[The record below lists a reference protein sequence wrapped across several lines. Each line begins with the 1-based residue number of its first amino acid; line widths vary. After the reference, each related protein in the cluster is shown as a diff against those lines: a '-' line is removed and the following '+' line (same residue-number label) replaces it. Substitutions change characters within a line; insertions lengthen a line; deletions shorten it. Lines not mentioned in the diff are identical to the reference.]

1 MIICLTGM
9 GRSGTSLMASYLRA
23 CGVSMG
29 ENLLGPLRG
38 NPLGHFEDLDFL
50 NFHKKLLK
58 DNGSSLYSQRRDL
71 RDLSVSEET
80 SRSAVSLIQARNLQH
95 RVWGWKDPRT
105 TLFLRFWAEIEPSI
119 RFIFMYRDPMNV
131 VASLARAR
139 DRAIYIN
146 PFLAGKAWLHYNHEI
161 LGFFEKRSAAST
173 LINIDGFNADPERGR
188 RLLSEWLGFSLD
200 CLYNQVYR
208 PSEFRKGKYP
218 KRSVIELL
226 NYGLYRKEFAS
237 LYAQL
242 EICALIPESL
252 PGKFSR

>member
-9 GRSGTSLMASYLRA
+9 GRSGTSLMASYLHA

-29 ENLLGPLRG
+29 EDLLGPLRG

-50 NFHKKLLK
+50 NFHKKLLM
-58 DNGSSLYSQRRDL
+58 DNGSSLYSPRRH
-71 RDLSVSEET
+71 LSISEEAR
-80 SRSAVSLIQARNLQH
+80 RSAVSLIQARNLQH

-105 TLFLRFWAEIEPSI
+105 TLFLRFWAEIQPSI

-139 DRAIYIN
+139 DRAVYIN
-146 PFLAGKAWLHYNHEI
+146 PFVAGKAWLRYNHEI
-161 LGFFEKRSAAST
+161 LGFCEKRSAVST

-208 PSEFRKGKYP
+208 PSELRKGKYR
-218 KRSVIELL
+218 KRSIIELL
-226 NYGLYRKEFAS
+226 NYGLYRKEFSS

-242 EICALIPESL
+242 ETCALIPGSL
-252 PGKFSR
+252 PGKCGR